1 MSGAKKKKIKRIGV
15 LTSGGDAPGMN
26 AAIRS
31 VIRTAS
37 YYKIEAMGIFRGYEG
52 LINEEMKLLDHRSV
66 SNIINRGGTILK
78 TDRSDKFKTVEGRR
92 RAYEIIKKNRIDGLV
107 LIGGD
112 GTYRGGHVFNKEWA
126 VPCVGVPGSID
137 NDIRG
142 TDYTIG
148 SDTAV
153 NTALEAIDKIR
164 DTATSMER
172 IFIVEVMGRSSGYI
186 AINAALSGGAE
197 DVLVPERKYDIQQLC
212 QDVVEGNLRGK
223 MSWIVV
229 VAEGVARAS
238 DVARTITETTSLETR
253 VVTLG
258 HIQRG
263 GSPTAKDR
271 ILATQLGSEAVNLLR
286 KGASAKAVGI
296 VGNRINVVRLESAV
310 TKPSADVEPM
320 YNLIKRLT

>member
-1 MSGAKKKKIKRIGV
+1 MKKKTKRIGL

-31 VIRTAS
+31 VVRSAVH
-37 YYKIEAMGIFRGYEG
+37 YKIEAMGIFRGYEG
-52 LINEEMKLLDHRSV
+52 LINEDMKLLDHRSV
-66 SNIINRGGTILK
+66 SNIINRGGTLLK
-78 TDRSDKFKTVEGRR
+78 TDRSEKFKTVEGRS
-92 RAYEIIKKNRIDGLV
+92 RAYEVIKKNNIDGLV

-112 GTYRGGHVFNKEWA
+112 GTYRGGLALYREWG

-137 NDIRG
+137 NDING
-142 TDYTIG
+142 TDSTIG

-172 IFIVEVMGRSSGYI
+172 IFVVEVMGRSSGYI
-186 AINAALSGGAE
+186 AINAALGGGAE
-197 DVLVPERKYDIQQLC
+197 DVLIPERKFDMKELC
-212 QDVVEGNLRGK
+212 QDIVEGNLRGK
-223 MSWIVV
+223 VSWIVV
-229 VAEGVARAS
+229 TAEGVAKAT
-238 DVARTITETTSLETR
+238 DVAGIITETTSLETR

-271 ILATQLGSEAVNLLR
+271 ILATRLGFEAVKLLR
-286 KGASAKAVGI
+286 NCSDAKAVGVIGSKINI
-296 VGNRINVVRLESAV
+296 VSLKSAV
-310 TKPSADVEPM
+310 IKKREDVNSL
-320 YNLIKRLT
+320 YRLIKILT

>member
-1 MSGAKKKKIKRIGV
+1 MMKKMKRIGV

-31 VIRTAS
+31 VVRSAI
-37 YYKIEAMGIFRGYEG
+37 YYKIEAMGIFRGYDG

-66 SNIINRGGTILK
+66 SNIISRGGTILK
-78 TDRSDKFKTVEGRR
+78 TDRSDKFRTVEGRR
-92 RAYEIIKKNRIDGLV
+92 RAYEVTKKNDIDGLV

-112 GTYRGGHVFNKEWA
+112 GTYRGGVVFHKEWG
-126 VPCVGVPGSID
+126 VPCIGVPGSID
-137 NDIRG
+137 NDING
-142 TDYTIG
+142 TDSTIG

-197 DVLVPERKYDIQQLC
+197 DVLVPERKYDMQELC
-212 QDVVEGNLRGK
+212 QDIVEGNLRGK
-223 MSWIVV
+223 LSWIVI
-229 VAEGVARAS
+229 VAEGVAKAG
-238 DVARTITETTSLETR
+238 DIAKIITRTTTLETR
-253 VVTLG
+253 VVTHG

-271 ILATQLGSEAVNLLR
+271 ILATRLGAESVNLLR
-286 KGASAKAVGI
+286 KGISSKAVGVVGSKINI
-296 VGNRINVVRLESAV
+296 VGLASAV
-310 TKPSADVEPM
+310 TKRSTAVNSL
-320 YNLIKRLT
+320 YKLIKILT

>member
-1 MSGAKKKKIKRIGV
+1 MKKKIKRIGV

-31 VIRTAS
+31 VVRSAI
-37 YYKIEAMGIFRGYEG
+37 YYGMEAFGVFRGYDG
-52 LINEEMKLLDHRSV
+52 LINEEMKILDHRSV

-78 TDRSDKFKTVEGRR
+78 TDRSDRFKTAEGRR
-92 RAYEIIKKNRIDGLV
+92 RAYEAIKKNGIDGLV

-112 GTYRGGHVFNKEWA
+112 GTYRGGHIFNKEWG
-126 VPCVGVPGSID
+126 VPCIGVPGSID
-137 NDIRG
+137 NDIKG
-142 TDYTIG
+142 TDSTIG

-197 DVLVPERKYDIQQLC
+197 DVLIPERRYDMRQLC
-212 QDVVEGNLRGK
+212 QDIVEGNLRGK
-223 MSWIVV
+223 VSWIVI
-229 VAEGVARAS
+229 VAEGVAKAG
-238 DVARTITETTSLETR
+238 DIAKTITKTTTLETR

-271 ILATQLGSEAVNLLR
+271 TLATRLGSEAVNLLR
-286 KGASAKAVGI
+286 KGMSAKAVGVI
-296 VGNRINVVRLESAV
+296 GNKINIIGLGSAV
-310 TKPSADVEPM
+310 TSRNADVNSL
-320 YNLIKRLT
+320 YRLIKILT

>member
-1 MSGAKKKKIKRIGV
+1 MTKKMKRIGV

-31 VIRTAS
+31 VVRRAV
-37 YYKIEAMGIFRGYEG
+37 YYKMEAMGIFRGYDG
-52 LINEEMKLLDHRSV
+52 LINEDMKILDHRSV

-78 TDRSDKFKTVEGRR
+78 TDRSEKFRTVEGRS
-92 RAYEIIKKNRIDGLV
+92 RAYEAVKRNSIDGLV

-112 GTYRGGHVFNKEWA
+112 GTYRGGHIFNKEWG
-126 VPCVGVPGSID
+126 VPCIGVPGSID
-137 NDIRG
+137 NDING

-197 DVLVPERKYDIQQLC
+197 DVLIPERKYDMQQLC
-212 QDVVEGNLRGK
+212 QDIVEGNLRGK
-223 MSWIVV
+223 MSWIVI
-229 VAEGVARAS
+229 VAEGVARAG
-238 DVARTITETTSLETR
+238 DIAKIITETTTLETR

-271 ILATQLGSEAVNLLR
+271 TLATRLGSEAVDLLR
-286 KGASAKAVGI
+286 KGMSAKAVG
-296 VGNRINVVRLESAV
+296 VTGNKINIVRLGSAV
-310 TKPSADVEPM
+310 TKKSKDVNSL
-320 YNLIKRLT
+320 YRLIKILT

>member
-1 MSGAKKKKIKRIGV
+1 MRMTKKIKRIGV

-31 VIRTAS
+31 VVRTAI
-37 YYKIEAMGIFRGYEG
+37 YYNMEVFGIFRGYDG
-52 LINEEMKLLDHRSV
+52 LIDEELKLLNHRSV
-66 SNIINRGGTILK
+66 SNIINRGGTLLK
-78 TDRSDKFKTVEGRR
+78 TDRSDKFRTVAGRK
-92 RAYEIIKKNRIDGLV
+92 RAYEVIKKNNIDGLV

-112 GTYRGGHVFNKEWA
+112 GTYRGGYIFNKEWGI
-126 VPCVGVPGSID
+126 PCIGVPGSID
-137 NDIRG
+137 NDIKG
-142 TDYTIG
+142 TDSTIG

-172 IFIVEVMGRSSGYI
+172 IFIIEVMGRSSGYI

-197 DVLVPERKYDIQQLC
+197 DVLIPERKYDMQQLC
-212 QDVVEGNLRGK
+212 QDIVEGNLRGK

-229 VAEGVARAS
+229 VAEGVAKAG
-238 DVARTITETTSLETR
+238 DIAKMITKTTTLETR

-271 ILATQLGSEAVNLLR
+271 ILATRLGAESVNLLR
-286 KGASAKAVGI
+286 KGMSSKAVGVIGSKINI
-296 VGNRINVVRLESAV
+296 VGLGTAV
-310 TKPSADVEPM
+310 TKSSSDVDSL
-320 YNLIKRLT
+320 YRLIKILT

>member
-1 MSGAKKKKIKRIGV
+1 V
-15 LTSGGDAPGMN
+15 
-26 AAIRS
+26 
-31 VIRTAS
+31 V
-37 YYKIEAMGIFRGYEG
+37 
-52 LINEEMKLLDHRSV
+52 
-66 SNIINRGGTILK
+66 
-78 TDRSDKFKTVEGRR
+78 
-92 RAYEIIKKNRIDGLV
+92 KKNRIDGLV

-112 GTYRGGHVFNKEWA
+112 GTYRGGQIFNKEWG
-126 VPCVGVPGSID
+126 VPCIGVPGSID
-137 NDIRG
+137 NDIKG

-172 IFIVEVMGRSSGYI
+172 IFIIEVMGRSSGYI

-197 DVLVPERKYDIQQLC
+197 DVLIPERKYSMQQLC

-229 VAEGVARAS
+229 VAEGVAHAT
-238 DVARTITETTSLETR
+238 DVAKIITETTTLETR

-271 ILATQLGSEAVNLLR
+271 ILATKLGSAAVDCLM
-286 KGASAKAVGI
+286 KGMSANAVGVI
-296 VGNRINVVRLESAV
+296 GSKINIVRLGAAV
-310 TKPSADVEPM
+310 TKESSDVNSL
-320 YNLIKRLT
+320 YRLIKILT

>member
-1 MSGAKKKKIKRIGV
+1 MRKKMKRIGL

-31 VIRTAS
+31 VVRTAI
-37 YYKIEAMGIFRGYEG
+37 YYKMEAIGIFRGYDG
-52 LINEEMKLLDHRSV
+52 IINEEMKVLDHRSV
-66 SNIINRGGTILK
+66 SNIINRGGTVLK
-78 TDRSDKFKTVEGRR
+78 TDRSDKFRTVEGRR
-92 RAYEIIKKNRIDGLV
+92 RAYEVIKKNDIDGLV

-112 GTYRGGHVFNKEWA
+112 GTYRGGYIFNKEWG
-126 VPCVGVPGSID
+126 VPCIGVPGSID
-137 NDIRG
+137 NDING

-197 DVLVPERKYDIQQLC
+197 DVLIPERKYDMRQLC
-212 QDVVEGNLRGK
+212 RDIVAGNLRGK
-223 MSWIVV
+223 VSWIVI
-229 VAEGVARAS
+229 VAEGVAKAG
-238 DVARTITETTSLETR
+238 DIAKIITETTTLETR

-271 ILATQLGSEAVNLLR
+271 ILATRLGSEAVNLLR
-286 KGASAKAVGI
+286 KGMSANAVG
-296 VGNRINVVRLESAV
+296 VTGSKINIVRLGSAV
-310 TKPSADVEPM
+310 TKRSTAVNSL
-320 YNLIKRLT
+320 YRLIRILT

>member
-1 MSGAKKKKIKRIGV
+1 MKTKMKRIGV

-31 VIRTAS
+31 VVRSAI
-37 YYKIEAMGIFRGYEG
+37 YYKMEAFGIFRGYNG
-52 LINEEMKLLDHRSV
+52 LINEEMKILDHRSV

-92 RAYEIIKKNRIDGLV
+92 RAYEVMKKNHIDGLV

-112 GTYRGGHVFNKEWA
+112 GTYRGGQIFNKEWS
-126 VPCVGVPGSID
+126 VPCIGVPGSID
-137 NDIRG
+137 NDIDG
-142 TDYTIG
+142 TDTTIG

-197 DVLVPERKYDIQQLC
+197 DVLIPERKYDMQQLC
-212 QDVVEGNLRGK
+212 QDIVEGNLRGK

-229 VAEGVARAS
+229 VAEGVAKAA
-238 DVARTITETTSLETR
+238 DIAKTITKTTTLETR

-271 ILATQLGSEAVNLLR
+271 ILATRLGSEAINLLR
-286 KGASAKAVGI
+286 KGMSAKAVGVIGSKINI
-296 VGNRINVVRLESAV
+296 VGLGSAV
-310 TKPSADVEPM
+310 TKKSPDVDSL
-320 YNLIKRLT
+320 YRLIRILT

>member
-1 MSGAKKKKIKRIGV
+1 MRMREKIKRIGV

-31 VIRTAS
+31 VVRSAIH
-37 YYKIEAMGIFRGYEG
+37 YNMEAMGIFRGYEG
-52 LINEEMKLLDHRSV
+52 LINEEMKILNHRSV
-66 SNIINRGGTILK
+66 SNIINRGGTLLK

-92 RAYEIIKKNRIDGLV
+92 RAYEVIKKNHIDGLV

-112 GTYRGGHVFNKEWA
+112 GTYRGGYIFDKEWGI
-126 VPCVGVPGSID
+126 PCIGVPGSID
-137 NDIRG
+137 NDIKG
-142 TDYTIG
+142 TDSTIG
-148 SDTAV
+148 CDTAV

-197 DVLVPERKYDIQQLC
+197 DVLVPERKYDMQQLC
-212 QDVVEGNLRGK
+212 QDIVEGNLRGK
-223 MSWIVV
+223 MSWIII
-229 VAEGVARAS
+229 VAEGVAKAV
-238 DVARTITETTSLETR
+238 DIAKTITETTSLETR
-253 VVTLG
+253 VATLG

-271 ILATQLGSEAVNLLR
+271 ILATRLGSAAVDCLR
-286 KGASAKAVGI
+286 KGMSSKAVGVIGSKINI
-296 VGNRINVVRLESAV
+296 VGLGSAV
-310 TKPSADVEPM
+310 TKKSSDVSSL
-320 YNLIKRLT
+320 YRLIKILT

>member
-1 MSGAKKKKIKRIGV
+1 MGTKMKRIGL

-31 VIRTAS
+31 VVRSAI
-37 YYKIEAMGIFRGYEG
+37 YYKMEAMGIFRGYDG
-52 LINEEMKLLDHRSV
+52 LINEEMKILNHRSV

-78 TDRSDKFKTVEGRR
+78 TDRSDKFRTVEGRA
-92 RAYEIIKKNRIDGLV
+92 RAYEAIKKNSIDGLV

-112 GTYRGGHVFNKEWA
+112 GTYRGGYIFNREWG
-126 VPCVGVPGSID
+126 VPCIGVPGSID
-137 NDIRG
+137 NDIKG

-197 DVLVPERKYDIQQLC
+197 DVLIPERRYDVQQLC
-212 QDVVEGNLRGK
+212 QDIVEGNLRGK
-223 MSWIVV
+223 MSWIVI
-229 VAEGVARAS
+229 VAEGVAKAG
-238 DVARTITETTSLETR
+238 DIARTITRTTTLETR
-253 VVTLG
+253 IVTLG

-271 ILATQLGSEAVNLLR
+271 ILATRLGSEAVNLLR
-286 KGASAKAVGI
+286 KGIRAKAVGVAGDKINI
-296 VGNRINVVRLESAV
+296 VNLGSAV
-310 TKPSADVEPM
+310 TKKSEDVNSL
-320 YNLIKRLT
+320 YRLIKILT

>member
-1 MSGAKKKKIKRIGV
+1 MKRIGV

-31 VIRTAS
+31 VIRSAS
-37 YYKIEAMGIFRGYEG
+37 YYKIEAIGIFRGYEG
-52 LINEEMKLLDHRSV
+52 LINEEMKILDHRSV

-78 TDRSDKFKTVEGRR
+78 TDRSDKFKTVEGRS
-92 RAYEIIKKNRIDGLV
+92 RAYRVIKKNNIDGLV

-112 GTYRGGHVFNKEWA
+112 GTYRGGYIFNKEWG
-126 VPCVGVPGSID
+126 VPCIGVPGSID
-137 NDIRG
+137 NDIKG
-142 TDYTIG
+142 TDFTIG

-197 DVLVPERKYDIQQLC
+197 DVLVPERKYDMQQLC
-212 QDVVEGNLRGK
+212 QDIVEGNMKGK

-229 VAEGVARAS
+229 VAEGVAKAG
-238 DVARTITETTSLETR
+238 DIAGIITETTSLETR

-271 ILATQLGSEAVNLLR
+271 ILATRLGYEAVNCLR
-286 KGASAKAVGI
+286 KGMRAKAVGVAGNKINI
-296 VGNRINVVRLESAV
+296 VNLGSAV
-310 TKPSADVEPM
+310 TKRSADVNSL
-320 YNLIKRLT
+320 YRLIKILT

>member
-1 MSGAKKKKIKRIGV
+1 MKRIGL

-31 VIRTAS
+31 VVRTAI
-37 YYKIEAMGIFRGYEG
+37 YYKMEAIGIFRGYDG
-52 LINEEMKLLDHRSV
+52 LINEEMKILDHRSV

-78 TDRSDKFKTVEGRR
+78 TDRSDKFRTVEGRR
-92 RAYEIIKKNRIDGLV
+92 RAYEVIKKNDIDGLV

-112 GTYRGGHVFNKEWA
+112 GTYRGGYIFNKEWG
-126 VPCVGVPGSID
+126 VPCIGVPGSID
-137 NDIRG
+137 NDING

-197 DVLVPERKYDIQQLC
+197 DVLIPERKYDMRQLC
-212 QDVVEGNLRGK
+212 RDIVAGNLRGK
-223 MSWIVV
+223 VSWIVI
-229 VAEGVARAS
+229 VAEGVARAG
-238 DVARTITETTSLETR
+238 DIAKIITETTTLETR

-271 ILATQLGSEAVNLLR
+271 ILATRLGSEAVNLLR
-286 KGASAKAVGI
+286 KGMSANAVGVI
-296 VGNRINVVRLESAV
+296 GSKINIARLGSAV
-310 TKPSADVEPM
+310 TKRSTAVNSL
-320 YNLIKRLT
+320 YRLIKILT

>member
-1 MSGAKKKKIKRIGV
+1 MPMKKSMKRIGV

-31 VIRTAS
+31 VVRTAI
-37 YYKIEAMGIFRGYEG
+37 YYKMEAIGIFRGYDG
-52 LINEEMKLLDHRSV
+52 LINEEMKVLNHRSV

-78 TDRSDKFKTVEGRR
+78 TDRSDKFRTVQGRA
-92 RAYEIIKKNRIDGLV
+92 RAYEAIKKNNIDGLV

-112 GTYRGGHVFNKEWA
+112 GTYRGGRIFNKEWG
-126 VPCVGVPGSID
+126 VPCIGVPGSID
-137 NDIRG
+137 NDIKG
-142 TDYTIG
+142 TDSTIG

-197 DVLVPERKYDIQQLC
+197 DVLIPERKYDMQQLC
-212 QDVVEGNLRGK
+212 QDIVEGNLRGK

-229 VAEGVARAS
+229 VAEGVAKAG
-238 DVARTITETTSLETR
+238 DIAKIITETTSLETR
-253 VVTLG
+253 VATLG

-271 ILATQLGSEAVNLLR
+271 ILATRLGSEAVNLLR
-286 KGASAKAVGI
+286 IGMSAKAVGVI
-296 VGNRINVVRLESAV
+296 GSRINIIGLGSAV
-310 TKPSADVEPM
+310 TKKSSDVNPL
-320 YNLIKRLT
+320 YRLIKMLT

>member
-1 MSGAKKKKIKRIGV
+1 MRVKTKTKIKRIGI

-31 VIRTAS
+31 VVRTAVH
-37 YYKIEAMGIFRGYEG
+37 YGMEAYGIFRGYEG

-66 SNIINRGGTILK
+66 SNIINRGGTLLK
-78 TDRSDKFKTVEGRR
+78 TDRSERFRTVEGRR
-92 RAYEIIKKNRIDGLV
+92 RAYEVIKKNRIDGLV

-112 GTYRGGHVFNKEWA
+112 GTYRGGQIFNKEWK
-126 VPCVGVPGSID
+126 VPCIGVPGSID
-137 NDIRG
+137 NDIMG
-142 TDYTIG
+142 TDSTIG

-172 IFIVEVMGRSSGYI
+172 VFVVEVMGRSSGYI

-197 DVLVPERKYDIQQLC
+197 DVLVPERKYDMQQLC
-212 QDVVEGNLRGK
+212 QDIVEGNLRGK
-223 MSWIVV
+223 LSWIIV
-229 VAEGVARAS
+229 VAEGVAKAVN
-238 DVARTITETTSLETR
+238 VAKTITETTSLETR

-271 ILATQLGSEAVNLLR
+271 ILATRLGSEAVDCLR
-286 KGASAKAVGI
+286 KGMKANAVG
-296 VGNRINVVRLESAV
+296 VMGNKINIVRLGSAV
-310 TKPSADVEPM
+310 TKPSADVNSL
-320 YNLIKRLT
+320 YRLIKILT

>member
-1 MSGAKKKKIKRIGV
+1 MKKKMKRIGV

-31 VIRTAS
+31 VVRTAI
-37 YYKIEAMGIFRGYEG
+37 YYKIEAIGIFRGYDG
-52 LINEEMKLLDHRSV
+52 LINDQMKVLDHRSV
-66 SNIINRGGTILK
+66 SNIINRGGTIIK
-78 TDRSDKFKTVEGRR
+78 TDRSDKFRTAAGRR
-92 RAYEIIKKNRIDGLV
+92 RAYEAIKRNDIDGLV

-112 GTYRGGHVFNKEWA
+112 GTYRGGHIFNKEWG
-126 VPCVGVPGSID
+126 VPCIGVPGSID
-137 NDIRG
+137 NDING
-142 TDYTIG
+142 TDFTIG

-197 DVLVPERKYDIQQLC
+197 DVLLPERKYDMRQLC
-212 QDVVEGNLRGK
+212 QDIVEGNLRGK
-223 MSWIVV
+223 LSWIVI
-229 VAEGVARAS
+229 VAEGVAKAG
-238 DVARTITETTSLETR
+238 DIAKIITDTTDLETR

-271 ILATQLGSEAVNLLR
+271 ILATRLGSEAVNLLR
-286 KGASAKAVGI
+286 KGMSAKAVGVI
-296 VGNRINVVRLESAV
+296 GNNINVVSLGSAV
-310 TKPSADVEPM
+310 TKKSRDVNSL
-320 YNLIKRLT
+320 YRLIRILT

>member
-1 MSGAKKKKIKRIGV
+1 MKTKKKIKRIGV

-26 AAIRS
+26 AAVRS
-31 VIRTAS
+31 VVRSAVH
-37 YYKIEAMGIFRGYEG
+37 YGIEVLGVFRGYEG
-52 LINEEMKLLDHRSV
+52 LLNEDMKLLDHRSV

-78 TDRSDKFKTVEGRR
+78 TDRSDKFKTVEGRK
-92 RAYEIIKKNRIDGLV
+92 RAYEVIKKYEIDGLV

-112 GTYRGGHVFNKEWA
+112 GTYRGGLALHREWG
-126 VPCVGVPGSID
+126 VPCIGVPGSID
-137 NDIRG
+137 NDING

-172 IFIVEVMGRSSGYI
+172 IFVVEVMGRSSGYI
-186 AINAALSGGAE
+186 AISVALSGGAE
-197 DVLVPERKYDIQQLC
+197 DVLVPERKYDMQQLC

-223 MSWIVV
+223 MSWIVIT
-229 VAEGVARAS
+229 AEGVAKAV
-238 DVARTITETTSLETR
+238 DIAGIITETTSLETR

-258 HIQRG
+258 HVQRG

-271 ILATQLGSEAVNLLR
+271 ILATRLGAEAVNLLR
-286 KGASAKAVGI
+286 KGVSSKAVGVI
-296 VGNRINVVRLESAV
+296 GNKINVVGLSSAV
-310 TKPSADVEPM
+310 TKRSADVNSL
-320 YNLIKRLT
+320 YKLIKILT

>member
-1 MSGAKKKKIKRIGV
+1 MRKKMKRIGV

-31 VIRTAS
+31 VVRSAV
-37 YYKIEAMGIFRGYEG
+37 YYKMEAIGIFKGYDG
-52 LINEEMKLLDHRSV
+52 LINEEMKTLDHRSV

-78 TDRSDKFKTVEGRR
+78 TDRSDEFRTVEGRR
-92 RAYEIIKKNRIDGLV
+92 RAYEAIKKNNIDGLV

-112 GTYRGGHVFNKEWA
+112 GTYLGGKIFNKEWG
-126 VPCVGVPGSID
+126 VPCIGVPGSID
-137 NDIRG
+137 NDIKG
-142 TDYTIG
+142 TDSTIG

-186 AINAALSGGAE
+186 AINAALGGGAE
-197 DVLVPERKYDIQQLC
+197 DVLIPERKFDMRELC
-212 QDVVEGNLRGK
+212 QDIVEGNLRGK
-223 MSWIVV
+223 VSWIVIT
-229 VAEGVARAS
+229 AEGVAKAA
-238 DVARTITETTSLETR
+238 DIAGIITETTSLETR

-271 ILATQLGSEAVNLLR
+271 ILATRLGSEAVNLLR
-286 KGASAKAVGI
+286 KGYSAKAVGVI
-296 VGNRINVVRLESAV
+296 GSKINIIGLGSAV
-310 TKPSADVEPM
+310 TKKSADVNFL
-320 YNLIKRLT
+320 YRLIRMLT

>member
-1 MSGAKKKKIKRIGV
+1 MRMKKRIKRIGV

-31 VIRTAS
+31 VVRSAV
-37 YYKIEAMGIFRGYEG
+37 YYKIDTFGIFRGYDG
-52 LINEEMKLLDHRSV
+52 LINEEMKRLDHRSV

-78 TDRSDKFKTVEGRR
+78 TDRSDKFRTVKGRR
-92 RAYEIIKKNRIDGLV
+92 RAYETIKKNNIDGLV

-112 GTYRGGHVFNKEWA
+112 GTYRGGQIFNKEWD
-126 VPCVGVPGSID
+126 VPCIGVPGSID
-137 NDIRG
+137 NDIKG
-142 TDYTIG
+142 TDSTIG

-197 DVLVPERKYDIQQLC
+197 DVLIPERKYDLQQLC
-212 QDVVEGNLRGK
+212 QDIVEVNLRGK
-223 MSWIVV
+223 MSWIVI
-229 VAEGVARAS
+229 VAEGVAKAG
-238 DVARTITETTSLETR
+238 DIAKIITDTTTLETR

-271 ILATQLGSEAVNLLR
+271 MLATRLGSEAVNLLR
-286 KGASAKAVGI
+286 KGMSAKAVGVIGNKINI
-296 VGNRINVVRLESAV
+296 VGLGSAV
-310 TKPSADVEPM
+310 TKKSADVNSL
-320 YNLIKRLT
+320 YRLIKILT